1 MKNIYNLVSIIAIAM
16 VMSCSGS
23 NKLPSKTESETGFV
37 EQDTDS
43 WMPLSCNDDTIYGN
57 YHLLQTGLLQIF
69 SEIPSELGILM
80 DGNEAKKGKTNG
92 IFPAIFNTSIPMD
105 NFLKGDTLKFSW
117 KSDTIIWKNSIS
129 VELITYI
136 DEYCT
141 IMSCIDAIET
151 DYILSSEPTEISHDV
166 RNSELKDK
174 KIISALKKWDYT
186 AIDSLFL
193 TSDKC
198 QIFDGLSST
207 YGRIIIKD
215 GKLTELKYINGISAV
230 KNPTSGNY
238 Y

>member
-1 MKNIYNLVSIIAIAM
+1 MKNIYTFVSMVAIAT

-23 NKLPSKTESETGFV
+23 NKLPSKAESETGFV
-37 EQDTDS
+37 EQDTAS

-92 IFPAIFNTSIPMD
+92 IFPAIFNASIPMD

-117 KSDTIIWKNSIS
+117 KSDTIIWRNSTSIE
-129 VELITYI
+129 VITYI
-136 DEYCT
+136 DEFCT
-141 IMSCIDAIET
+141 IMSGIDAIKT
-151 DYILSSEPTEISHDV
+151 DDILSAKPTKISHDISY
-166 RNSELKDK
+166 SELNDK
-174 KIISALKKWDYT
+174 RIISTLKKWDEA

-198 QIFDGLSST
+198 HIFDGSVST
-207 YGRIIIKD
+207 YGRIIIKN
-215 GKLTELKYINGISAV
+215 GKLTELKYINGIRDV
-230 KNPTSGNY
+230 KL
-238 Y
+238 